1 MTGRR
6 PPRAA
11 EWLVERSLP
20 IDAAEREAV
29 LGDLAEEHAEI
40 AWRAGTVAADA
51 WYWRQ
56 TIASVVPNLR
66 RRFTHG
72 SLHRQDNATG
82 GVMDSVLQDIRY
94 GWRMMHRRPLTT
106 AVALASLIV
115 GVALPAVVFSLLN
128 AVVLRPLP
136 VANPDALAVLL
147 EQRTDGMNHNFSYPD
162 FVDYRAAQRTLTDLA
177 AYSRIDVTIR
187 QPAGSQIVAGELVS
201 GNYFTTLGVP
211 LRFGR
216 AITDADDRPGAPP
229 VVVVS
234 DRLWRQI
241 AEDAPGGF
249 APRTISINATTFS
262 VIGVAARPFGGME
275 IGRDAR
281 LWAPIHVQ
289 PILDPS
295 GGQNFVSRR
304 TMSWL
309 TVIGRLPAGM
319 SRERAAVDLNAVEA
333 SIAPAA
339 GRPRPLMLRFA
350 PGRQGDSML
359 PEATGGP
366 LQLLLGAAL
375 LVLLV
380 ASANIANLLLARAT
394 DRSREIAVRCAL
406 GAGRARLARLVLI
419 ETLLLGVSGAAA
431 ALVVA
436 RWLADFAVPFISR
449 FGDPVALDVGLDW
462 RVVLFVSA
470 AGLGAT
476 CLAGLAP
483 MLTAFRTS
491 PAGSLGEG
499 GRSTSA
505 GPVTQ
510 RLRSGLIVVQFAL
523 CLALVVAATLL
534 ARTVYHLRTI
544 PTGFDTEHVALL
556 VVDPEAAQL
565 DAVRTR
571 SYLGNAIERLSRV
584 PGVKA
589 AGYGRVIPL
598 GFGGSRSTISV
609 PGYRAAP
616 DEDMEINFNI
626 ISPTYF
632 DAMGMGLVAGRP
644 FDMRDVEGRPRVAIV
659 NQTMAARYWPGR
671 SAVGQSIKM
680 GPNAIE
686 VVGVARDVKY
696 RVLREEAAPSL
707 YLPLDQERAR
717 AGVLH
722 VRTDDNPAVL
732 LDMLRR
738 SLADV
743 DAAVPITMVRTLGQ
757 QATLNLTDERM
768 VMTIGLVLGGA
779 ALLLAAV
786 GLYGTMTYAVGQ
798 RTRELGVRIAL
809 GATARDIGRL
819 VLRQGIQLSVAGT
832 VLGAALALW
841 LARALE
847 SRLFGVKS
855 ADVPTFL
862 ASAALLA
869 AIALVASWMP
879 ARRAAHVDPVTAL
892 RAD

>member
-1 MTGRR
+1 MTDRR

-20 IDAAEREAV
+20 IDTAEREAV
-29 LGDLAEEHAEI
+29 LGDLAEEHVEI
-40 AWRAGTVAADA
+40 ARRAGTVAADT

-66 RRFTHG
+66 RRVTRG
-72 SLHRQDNATG
+72 SLPRQDIAPG

-94 GWRMMHRRPLTT
+94 GWRMMRRRPLTT
-106 AVALASLIV
+106 SVALASLIL
-115 GVALPAVVFSLLN
+115 GVSLPAVVFSLLN

-136 VANPDALAVLL
+136 VENPDALAVLL
-147 EQRTDGMNHNFSYPD
+147 EQREDGTSHNFSYPD
-162 FVDYRAAQRTLTDLA
+162 FVDYRAAQRTLADLA
-177 AYSRIDVTIR
+177 AYSRIDIIVR
-187 QPAGSQIVAGELVS
+187 EPAGSQIVAGELVS
-201 GNYFTTLGVP
+201 GNYFKTLGVRM
-211 LRFGR
+211 RFGR

-229 VVVVS
+229 VIVVS
-234 DRLWRQI
+234 DGLWRQI
-241 AEDAPGGF
+241 AGDAPGSF
-249 APRTISINATTFS
+249 APRTISLNATGFS
-262 VIGVAARPFGGME
+262 VIGVAAQPFGGME
-275 IGRDAR
+275 VGRDAR

-295 GGQNFVSRR
+295 GGQNLVPRR
-304 TMSWL
+304 TASWL
-309 TVIGRLPAGM
+309 TVIGRLPRGV
-319 SRERAAVDLNAVEA
+319 SRERAAADLNAIDA

-339 GRPRPLMLRFA
+339 GRHRALTLRFA

-366 LQLLLGAAL
+366 LELLLGAAL

-380 ASANIANLLLARAT
+380 ACANIANLLLARAT
-394 DRSREIAVRCAL
+394 ERSREIAVRCAL
-406 GAGRARLARLVLI
+406 GAGRSRLARLVLI

-449 FGDPVALDVGLDW
+449 FGDRVALDVGLDW
-462 RVVLFVSA
+462 RVVLFVTA

-476 CLAGLAP
+476 LLAGLAP
-483 MLTAFRTS
+483 VLTAFHTS

-499 GRSTSA
+499 GRSTSG

-510 RLRSGLIVVQFAL
+510 RLRGGLIVGQFAL
-523 CLALVVAATLL
+523 SLALVVAATLL
-534 ARTVYHLRTI
+534 AQTVYHLRTM
-544 PTGFDTEHVALL
+544 PTGFDIEHVALL
-556 VVDPEAAQL
+556 AVDPEAAQL

-571 SYLGNAIERLSRV
+571 AYLGDAIERLSRI

-589 AGYGRVIPL
+589 AGFGRVIPL

-609 PGYRAAP
+609 PAYHAAP
-616 DEDMEINFNI
+616 DEDMEINFNR

-632 DAMGMGLVAGRP
+632 DAMGIALVAGRP
-644 FDMRDVEGRPRVAIV
+644 FDARDVEGRPPVAIV

-671 SAVGQSIKM
+671 SAVGQSIM
-680 GPNAIE
+680 MDTTAIG

-707 YLPLDQERAR
+707 YLPLDQGRAT

-722 VRTDDNPAVL
+722 VRTEGDPSAI
-732 LDMLRR
+732 LDTLRR

-743 DAAVPITMVRTLGQ
+743 DAAVPITTVRTLRQ

-768 VMTIGLVLGGA
+768 AMTIGVVLGGA

-786 GLYGTMTYAVGQ
+786 GLYGSMSYAVGR

-809 GATARDIGRL
+809 GATARDIRRL
-819 VLRQGIQLSVAGT
+819 VLRQGIALSIAGT
-832 VLGAALALW
+832 VLGAALASW

-847 SRLFGVKS
+847 SRLFGVNP
-855 ADVPTFL
+855 ADVPTL
-862 ASAALLA
+862 LGSAALLA

-879 ARRAAHVDPVTAL
+879 ARRAARVDPVTAL
-892 RAD
+892 RVE

>member
-1 MTGRR
+1 MTNRR

-40 AWRAGTVAADA
+40 ARRAGTVAADT

-56 TIASVVPNLR
+56 TIASVAPNLR
-66 RRFTHG
+66 RRATHG
-72 SLHRQDNATG
+72 SLPRQDMPTG

-106 AVALASLIV
+106 AVALASLIL
-115 GVALPAVVFSLLN
+115 GVSLPAVVFSLLN

-136 VANPDALAVLL
+136 VEDPDALAVLL
-147 EQRTDGMNHNFSYPD
+147 EQRQDGTNHNFSYPD

-177 AYSRIDVTIR
+177 AYSRIDVTVR

-201 GNYFTTLGVP
+201 GSYFKTLGVGMR
-211 LRFGR
+211 LGR
-216 AITDADDRPGAPP
+216 AIGDADDRPGAPP

-234 DRLWRQI
+234 DGLWRQI
-241 AEDAPGGF
+241 AGDVPGSF
-249 APRTISINATTFS
+249 APRTISINATDFS
-262 VIGVAARPFGGME
+262 VIGVAAQPFGGME

-281 LWAPIHVQ
+281 LWAPIHLQ

-295 GGQNFVSRR
+295 GGRNFVPRR
-304 TMSWL
+304 TVSWL
-309 TVIGRLPAGM
+309 TLIGRLPRGVA
-319 SRERAAVDLNAVEA
+319 RERAAADLNAVEA

-339 GRPRPLMLRFA
+339 GRQRPLTLRFA

-359 PEATGGP
+359 PEATAGP
-366 LQLLLGAAL
+366 LELLLGAAV

-380 ASANIANLLLARAT
+380 ACANIANLLIARAT
-394 DRSREIAVRCAL
+394 ERSREIAVRSAL

-449 FGDPVALDVGLDW
+449 FGDPVALEVGLDW
-462 RVVLFVSA
+462 RVVLFVAA

-476 CLAGLAP
+476 LLAGLAP
-483 MLTAFRTS
+483 MLTAFRTA

-499 GRSTSA
+499 GRSTSG

-510 RLRSGLIVVQFAL
+510 RLRRGLIVVQFAL
-523 CLALVVAATLL
+523 SLALVVAATLL
-534 ARTVYHLRTI
+534 ARTVYHLRNM
-544 PTGFDTEHVALL
+544 PTGFDMEHVALL
-556 VVDPEAAQL
+556 AVDPEAAQL

-571 SYLGNAIERLSRV
+571 AYLGNAIERLSRI

-589 AGYGRVIPL
+589 AGFGRVIPL

-609 PGYRAAP
+609 PAYRAAP

-626 ISPTYF
+626 VSPTYF
-632 DAMGMGLVAGRP
+632 DAMGIALVAGRP
-644 FDMRDVEGRPRVAIV
+644 FDVRDVKGRPPVAIV

-680 GPNAIE
+680 GTTAIE
-686 VVGVARDVKY
+686 VVGVARGGKY
-696 RVLREEAAPSL
+696 PHQREVS
-707 YLPLDQERAR
+707 
-717 AGVLH
+717 
-722 VRTDDNPAVL
+722 
-732 LDMLRR
+732 
-738 SLADV
+738 
-743 DAAVPITMVRTLGQ
+743 
-757 QATLNLTDERM
+757 
-768 VMTIGLVLGGA
+768 
-779 ALLLAAV
+779 
-786 GLYGTMTYAVGQ
+786 
-798 RTRELGVRIAL
+798 
-809 GATARDIGRL
+809 
-819 VLRQGIQLSVAGT
+819 
-832 VLGAALALW
+832 
-841 LARALE
+841 
-847 SRLFGVKS
+847 
-855 ADVPTFL
+855 
-862 ASAALLA
+862 
-869 AIALVASWMP
+869 
-879 ARRAAHVDPVTAL
+879 ARRE
-892 RAD
+892 